1 MKEDLTLVE
10 QTQRDILKYISE
22 NKDSKLPKENELS
35 ELLGVSRVVIREALS
50 RLRAVGIIETKRK
63 KGSTVVVPEV
73 FGVLKSI
80 VSSGLLDKQTLR
92 DLYELRLMLEI
103 GMSDFIFASKTEEQ
117 MRQLDEIVGEEDRL
131 WNQMAVE
138 EDMDKRFDLAKELT
152 NIDVRFHSKLF
163 EMTGNKSLIDFQYIL
178 RHLFTLYYP
187 KTGTEDYHSRVLVS
201 HISLFNILRTGT
213 PDAFRMSM
221 RLHLKTQFDNMEM
234 ILDNTFNK

>member
-103 GMSDFIFASKTEEQ
+103 GMSDFIFAS
-117 MRQLDEIVGEEDRL
+117 
-131 WNQMAVE
+131 
-138 EDMDKRFDLAKELT
+138 
-152 NIDVRFHSKLF
+152 
-163 EMTGNKSLIDFQYIL
+163 
-178 RHLFTLYYP
+178 
-187 KTGTEDYHSRVLVS
+187 
-201 HISLFNILRTGT
+201 
-213 PDAFRMSM
+213 
-221 RLHLKTQFDNMEM
+221 
-234 ILDNTFNK
+234 